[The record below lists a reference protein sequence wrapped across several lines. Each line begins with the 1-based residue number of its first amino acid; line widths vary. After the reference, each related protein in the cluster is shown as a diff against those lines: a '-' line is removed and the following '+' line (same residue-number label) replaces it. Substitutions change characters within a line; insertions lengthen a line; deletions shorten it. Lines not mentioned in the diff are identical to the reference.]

1 MTLKKGLFAALG
13 LVCLVLGC
21 IGIVLPILPTVPF
34 FLATAFCFAK
44 SSTKLHTWFLGTNMY
59 KKHLESY
66 VQKRGMTWR
75 TKLTI
80 MASVTVVMAIGFLL
94 MSRVPVARVILAIV
108 WVAHVVYF
116 IFVVKTIPAGAP
128 TSASADTD
136 CTSSAHAT
144 RAQTPSQSCVSSES
158 LGLNQHTAS

>member
-1 MTLKKGLFAALG
+1 LRPHNIGFREGGLAFMTLKKGLFAALG
-13 LVCLVLGC
+13 LLCLVLGC

-94 MSRVPVARVILAIV
+94 MSRVPVARVILAVV
-108 WVAHVVYF
+108 WVAHVIYF
-116 IFVVKTIPAGAP
+116 IFVVKTIPASKTAEV
-128 TSASADTD
+128 SQ
-136 CTSSAHAT
+136 T
-144 RAQTPSQSCVSSES
+144 RM
-158 LGLNQHTAS
+158 